1 MSRDTRPATDR
12 NRQVESAL
20 DDRVLK
26 ALAAA
31 WGMATDRQLVTG
43 WYTGPDGVV
52 HHGAENDA
60 VTLQVHAPKVCK

>member
-12 NRQVESAL
+12 NKQVESAL

-43 WYTGPDGVV
+43 WYKSPDGVV
-52 HHGAENDA
+52 HHDTGTD
-60 VTLQVHAPKVCK
+60 VTTLQAHTPKVVR